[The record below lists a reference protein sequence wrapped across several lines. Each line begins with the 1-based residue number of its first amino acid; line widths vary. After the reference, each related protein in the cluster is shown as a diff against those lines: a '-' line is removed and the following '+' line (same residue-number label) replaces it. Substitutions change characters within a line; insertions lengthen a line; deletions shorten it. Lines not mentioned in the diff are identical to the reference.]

1 MTRLTVSALS
11 RIGLKPGAT
20 LRDRLT
26 IARHVLSAMCAE
38 REAIHAERRDLRRK
52 AGQLRR
58 HLPFTRLAV
67 ERLEQQASDHRAREL
82 ALIRPV
88 LLAYGHALIHDRD
101 GYMAA
106 LGFDAVCDLLNV
118 NVVEREQARAEG
130 VDDLAG
136 LLFVHAL
143 EDSASR
149 RGEDTQRG
157 PLFEAC
163 HAAFCEFV
171 RSAPPGTLPD
181 PFGPGGP
188 LYGVPLRTLHPDGT
202 ETVKRPDL
210 VVHDASG
217 SRVVKR

>member
-118 NVVEREQARAEG
+118 NVVEREQARADG
-130 VDDLAG
+130 VDTLRG
-136 LLFVHAL
+136 LVFTYAL

-149 RGEDTQRG
+149 RGDDGEGG
-157 PLFEAC
+157 PLNAAC
-163 HAAFCEFV
+163 LAAFHDFLIH
-171 RSAPPGTLPD
+171 APEGTLPD